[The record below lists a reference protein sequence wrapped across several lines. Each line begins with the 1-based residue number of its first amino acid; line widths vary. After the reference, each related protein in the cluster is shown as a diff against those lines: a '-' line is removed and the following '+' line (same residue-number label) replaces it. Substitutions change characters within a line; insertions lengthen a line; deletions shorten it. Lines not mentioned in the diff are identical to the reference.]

1 MVKRGQ
7 NYQRKKCH
15 EYERYDEF
23 LRPLLVVLRP
33 CPQPALEQGLVVN
46 REIDG
51 EAYGGGGEGGQENPA
66 LPIMERPSRPE
77 NESNKKKS
85 AEYPLQGGLLI
96 ERIHFKTVH
105 PRRPTSTPT
114 SYHHN
119 LQCLGSKDSN
129 VARPRA
135 DEVIE

>member
-1 MVKRGQ
+1 
-7 NYQRKKCH
+7 
-15 EYERYDEF
+15 
-23 LRPLLVVLRP
+23 
-33 CPQPALEQGLVVN
+33 
-46 REIDG
+46 
-51 EAYGGGGEGGQENPA
+51 
-66 LPIMERPSRPE
+66 MERPSRPE

-119 LQCLGSKDSN
+119 L
-129 VARPRA
+129 
-135 DEVIE
+135 